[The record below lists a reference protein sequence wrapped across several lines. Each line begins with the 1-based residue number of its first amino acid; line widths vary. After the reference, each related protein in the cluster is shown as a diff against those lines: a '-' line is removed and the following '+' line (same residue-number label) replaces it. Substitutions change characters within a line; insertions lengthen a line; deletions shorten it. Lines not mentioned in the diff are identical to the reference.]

1 MALLTTLMPN
11 AERERRPS
19 FYLLRL
25 DSPPLSLRASSSR
38 DLFADAYKSQ
48 SVVEDR
54 GVGGE
59 TGTKKDE
66 EGRWWWGIALLNASR

>member
-25 DSPPLSLRASSSR
+25 DSPPLPLRASSSR
-38 DLFADAYKSQ
+38 DLSADAYKSQ

-54 GVGGE
+54 EEGK

-66 EGRWWWGIALLNASR
+66 EGRGGGIALLNASR